1 MTPPTDSPT
10 IVARPEAG
18 ASARP
23 RRRRVGFLAV
33 VLALLMLV
41 AACSSFPKPSSTSG
55 PIHHRMSRQIFDEIN
70 YQRYLKGI
78 GPVGWDSN
86 LGGLALDWSAYISSN
101 GMQHRQLGGLL
112 YVEPF
117 ASKFRG
123 LGEIIVEAR
132 AGTSARG
139 VVAIWMGSSSHRAK
153 ILNPA
158 YDKAGVGV
166 DPYGGDVHAV
176 VNFGDSR

>member
-1 MTPPTDSPT
+1 MEPSTISPT
-10 IVARPEAG
+10 IVARPDS
-18 ASARP
+18 ASRRRP
-23 RRRRVGFLAV
+23 KRRRVGFLAV
-33 VLALLMLV
+33 VVVLLLV
-41 AACSSFPKPSSTSG
+41 ATACSSFPKPSATSG

-70 YQRYLKGI
+70 YQRYLKGV
-78 GPVGWDSN
+78 GPLGWDAN
-86 LGGLALDWSAYISSN
+86 LGGLALDWSAYISSH

-112 YVEPF
+112 GVEPF
-117 ASKFRG
+117 ASTFRG
-123 LGEIIVEAR
+123 LGEIIVEAH

-139 VVAIWMGSSSHRAK
+139 VVAIWMSSPSHRAK